1 MFEEVFEKEDYTDYA
16 SIADNNKDYFSG
28 SIIARGEEYYE
39 DGRVVNVSLVGNM
52 FVADVH
58 GNSDDYLVRVINDED
73 ETLMSCDCPYE
84 DNCKH
89 EYATLLAIQNG
100 DYVEEELK
108 PYVAENRMSEEEL
121 IKKIPAEAL
130 KKYLL
135 SDSGLANTKFNLDD
149 LEKTF
154 VEYVPKQD
162 YDYYYNNLY
171 NSFLLRD
178 SAYELY
184 LSYYDEIRK
193 YIDNEDYLQAF
204 NIIKAIIE
212 VTHDLDIDIVSDYPE
227 LGMYL
232 RISYRKADDEIK
244 KYIEKYIMYLVLHQY
259 YSNCYLEDMI
269 VHIN

>member
-1 MFEEVFEKEDYTDYA
+1 MFDEVFEKEDYTDYS
-16 SIADNNKDYFSG
+16 SIADQNRDYFSD
-28 SIIARGEEYYE
+28 SVISRGEDYYE
-39 DGRVVNVSLVGNM
+39 SGKVENVSLVGNV
-52 FVADVH
+52 FVADVC
-58 GNSDDYLVRVINDED
+58 GNDDYTVRVIVDDE

-100 DYVEEELK
+100 DYTEEELK
-108 PYVAENRMSEEEL
+108 PFVAENRMTVEEL

-135 SDSGLANTKFNLDD
+135 SDNGIANTNFNLDD

-162 YDYYYNNLY
+162 YNYYYNNLY

-178 SAYELY
+178 EEYELY
-184 LSYYDEIRK
+184 CSYYDEIRK
-193 YIDNEDYLQAF
+193 YIDSEDYLQSF
-204 NIIKAIIE
+204 SIIKAILE
-212 VTHDLDIDIVSDYPE
+212 VTHDLNIDIISDYPE

-232 RISYRKADDEIK
+232 RISYRKADTEIK
-244 KYIEKYIMYLVLHQY
+244 KIIEKYIMSLVFHQY
-259 YSNCYLEDMI
+259 YGNCYLEDMI